1 MGPGEVIAA
10 IALFVGMPWA
20 VFTGIAKIKA
30 AGGGA
35 PARGRAGGPEI
46 RKSELEA
53 MIDRAV
59 DESTQSLVRRIEVL
73 EALATEDDL
82 AMDRIDPAVLADALD
97 HEAEAEGPAA
107 ARRRTRS

>member
-20 VFTGIAKIKA
+20 VFTGIAKVKA
-30 AGGGA
+30 AGGGDR
-35 PARGRAGGPEI
+35 ARSGGSEI

-53 MIDRAV
+53 IIGVAV
-59 DESTQSLVRRIEVL
+59 EDATAPLVRRVEAL
-73 EALATEDDL
+73 EAIVTEDD
-82 AMDRIDPAVLADALD
+82 AAFDRIDPAVLAGALD
-97 HEAEAEGPAA
+97 VESEDAGPAA